1 MSECIEILDTKLG
14 TKHEKL
20 QLVVSKPQNSMHTSE
35 FLPKIGPKDAEDQKP
50 APFLMFEYGPY
61 HKVVKQVK
69 KDDFANHK
77 NFTAK

>member
-14 TKHEKL
+14 TKHERL
-20 QLVVSKPQNSMHTSE
+20 QLEVSKLRNSTHTSA
-35 FLPKIGPKDAEDQKP
+35 FLPKIGPKDAEDQKL

-69 KDDFANHK
+69 KDDFANHQ